1 MVRALHLQSRRD
13 TEFVN
18 STEGS
23 MEQRTDPVPAS
34 HRDSIRRRARMRML
48 FRHGVALVDRL
59 AVDEGL
65 SPAQYHV
72 LLALAALQGDS
83 GFPESEL
90 VRHLDA
96 SRAHVSTLVRSLQA
110 AGLTVDWR
118 DAGDRRQVRLAVT
131 DAGWALL
138 ERLGDRQEK
147 ALREFVAGLDPSEI
161 REIIA
166 EITGRYLGLHNGEPR
181 DRFS

>member
-1 MVRALHLQSRRD
+1 M
-13 TEFVN
+13 
-18 STEGS
+18 
-23 MEQRTDPVPAS
+23 QRPTDRVAVAA
-34 HRDSIRRRARMRML
+34 RERIRRRARMRML
-48 FRHGVALVDRL
+48 FRHGVSLVDRL

-72 LLALAALQGDS
+72 LLALAARQEDGGL
-83 GFPESEL
+83 PESDL

-110 AGLTVDWR
+110 AGLTLDWR

-138 ERLGDRQEK
+138 ERLGERQER
-147 ALREFVAGLDPSEI
+147 ALRDFVAGLDPTEI
-161 REIIA
+161 RDIIA
-166 EITGRYLGLHNGEPR
+166 DISARYLGLGA
-181 DRFS
+181 DL

>member
-1 MVRALHLQSRRD
+1 MQR
-13 TEFVN
+13 
-18 STEGS
+18 
-23 MEQRTDPVPAS
+23 RTDPVPATA
-34 HRDSIRRRARMRML
+34 RERIRRRARMRML

-59 AVDEGL
+59 AADEGL

-72 LLALAALQGDS
+72 LLALAARQGE
-83 GFPESEL
+83 GGVPETEL

-110 AGLTVDWR
+110 AGLTLDWR

-138 ERLGDRQEK
+138 ERLGERQER
-147 ALREFVAGLDPSEI
+147 ALRDFVAVLDPAEI
-161 REIIA
+161 RDIIA
-166 EITGRYLGLHNGEPR
+166 EISARYLGMGGA
-181 DRFS
+181 DG